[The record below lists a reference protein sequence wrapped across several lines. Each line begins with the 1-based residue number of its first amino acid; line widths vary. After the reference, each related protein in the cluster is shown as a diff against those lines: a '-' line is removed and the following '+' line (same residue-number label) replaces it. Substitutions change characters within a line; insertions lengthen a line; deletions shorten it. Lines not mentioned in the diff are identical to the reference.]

1 MLVYLRFASIVT
13 DTGARLTTD
22 LPGWAL
28 VGRVSHPLDDSSNF
42 LKVITYFLSTG
53 PALLGRTNCRD
64 LRISNQKTNNACKK
78 KTRIGNQMILN
89 RFCLQSI
96 HFPDS

>member
-1 MLVYLRFASIVT
+1 MLVCLRFAHIVT
-13 DTGARLTTD
+13 NTGARLTTD

-53 PALLGRTNCRD
+53 PALLGRTNCKNLTLFSGLDHSLRLSSVALEDVIPAKAGIQCVRD
-64 LRISNQKTNNACKK
+64 
-78 KTRIGNQMILN
+78 
-89 RFCLQSI
+89 
-96 HFPDS
+96 P